1 MMTRRSIESISVSI
15 LNSDAPEEEKL
26 KVMKAVLGLGK
37 DKTNVMLIGAEGCG
51 KKSTINALSS
61 MGLIKVG
68 VDTGLSHIGK
78 YELGNLVL
86 WNCPGLEY
94 GKEVEN
100 GQKIHIINKLQERD
114 KKGNLLIDLVLV
126 ILDGCALDFE
136 AAYEFINEIIMPNLG
151 EDKDRILVALNKVDI
166 ALNGRYW
173 NQRESKP
180 KAKLLKYLD
189 EKSVTVQKRIKEITG
204 LDVAIICYSAGC
216 TEGGQKHQEPYN
228 ISKLLY
234 CINRFVLNKRKSRV
248 IEGGIDNNVLCRWW
262 EKIKNFPKNLTRR
275 INQPDYIS
283 EGKNK
288 RVPKE
293 KNIPKNLT

>member
-1 MMTRRSIESISVSI
+1 MMKRRSIESISVSI

-37 DKTNVMLIGAEGCG
+37 EKTNVMLIGAEGCG
-51 KKSTINALSS
+51 KRSTINALSS
-61 MGLIKVG
+61 MGLVKAG
-68 VDTGLSHIGK
+68 VDAGLSHIGK
-78 YELGNLVL
+78 YELENLVL

-94 GKEVEN
+94 GKDVEN
-100 GQKIHIINKLQERD
+100 GQEIHIINKLQERD

-136 AAYEFINEIIMPNLG
+136 AAYEFINEIIVPNLG
-151 EDKDRILVALNKVDI
+151 EDKDRILVALNKVDK

-189 EKSVTVQKRIKEITG
+189 EKSATVQKRIKEITG
-204 LDVAIICYSAGC
+204 LDVAIICYSAGY
-216 TEGGQKHQEPYN
+216 TEGGQKQQEPYN

-234 CINRFVLNKRKSRV
+234 CIYRFVLNKRKSR
-248 IEGGIDNNVLCRWW
+248 IIKGGFGNNVLSRWW
-262 EKIKNFPKNLTRR
+262 KKIKNNPQNLT
-275 INQPDYIS
+275 
-283 EGKNK
+283 
-288 RVPKE
+288 
-293 KNIPKNLT
+293 

>member
-1 MMTRRSIESISVSI
+1 MMKRRSIESISVSI

-37 DKTNVMLIGAEGCG
+37 EKTNVMLIGAEGCG
-51 KKSTINALSS
+51 KRSTINALSS
-61 MGLIKVG
+61 MGLVKVG

-100 GQKIHIINKLQERD
+100 GQEIHIINKLQERD

-126 ILDGCALDFE
+126 ILDSCTLDFE
-136 AAYEFINEIIMPNLG
+136 AAYEFINEIIVPNLG
-151 EDKDRILVALNKVDI
+151 EDKDRILVALNKVDK

-189 EKSVTVQKRIKEITG
+189 EKSATVQKRIKEITG
-204 LDVAIICYSAGC
+204 LDVAIICYSAGY
-216 TEGGQKHQEPYN
+216 TEGGQKQQEPYN

-248 IEGGIDNNVLCRWW
+248 VKGGFGNNVLSRWW
-262 EKIKNFPKNLTRR
+262 KKIKNNPQNLT
-275 INQPDYIS
+275 
-283 EGKNK
+283 
-288 RVPKE
+288 
-293 KNIPKNLT
+293 